1 MFAQERRQ
9 VILAQLR
16 QEGRVEAVALAR
28 RLGVSDETIRR
39 DLRWLEETGQ
49 AVRTHGGALLRSFSV
64 LPLAERQEVSPE
76 AKHAIGKLAASIINA
91 GESVLID
98 SGSTGLEVARALHE
112 QQETKQ
118 TNMQD
123 IHVVT
128 NSLAVAVEL
137 ANTPH
142 VLVTV
147 LGGTLRPVELC
158 MVGPETVAALKRYRL
173 DRVFVACAAIDL
185 ERGVAVANPFE
196 AEVKRA
202 MLAGASQRIII
213 ADSSKLGRS
222 ALVQITGLDSI
233 DLLITDQDAKPSVI
247 DAFRAAGLEVAL
259 PRGVVS
265 K

>member
-1 MFAQERRQ
+1 VFAQERRQ

-16 QEGRVEAVALAR
+16 KDGRVEVATLAR

-39 DLRWLEETGQ
+39 DLGWLEETGQ
-49 AVRTHGGALLRSFSV
+49 AVRTHGGALLRSLGV
-64 LPLAERQEVSPE
+64 LPLAERREVSLE
-76 AKHAIGKLAASIINA
+76 AKQEIGRLAAGLIQA

-98 SGSTGLEVARALHE
+98 SGSTGLEIARALHAR
-112 QQETKQ
+112 QEASP
-118 TNMQD
+118 MHVLD

-147 LGGTLRPVELC
+147 LGGTLRSIELC

-173 DRVFVACAAIDL
+173 DRVFVACAGIDL

-202 MLAGASQRIII
+202 MLAGASQRIVV

-222 ALVQITGLDSI
+222 ALVQIAGLDSI
-233 DLLITDQDAKPSVI
+233 DLLITDRQAESGAVN
-247 DAFRAAGLEVAL
+247 AFRAAGLEVTMPL
-259 PRGVVS
+259 E
-265 K
+265 